1 MDVYHK
7 VLTKIYEETG
17 GKDSVDIDL
26 TDLTKREGF
35 FPSLDDITKFLTG
48 ESWVTETPKRYV
60 VRITHWGV
68 SEAKKTLVGAPDK
81 LQLIERD
88 SKRAVSDLRETL
100 VMLEEFAGSPDAKK
114 FDVIRK
120 RFDEI
125 AAALTRIEKN
135 L

>member
-17 GKDSVDIDL
+17 GKDSVDVDL

-68 SEAKKTLVGAPDK
+68 SEAKKTLIGAPDK
-81 LQLIERD
+81 MQLIERD
-88 SKRAVSDLRETL
+88 SKRAVSDVRETL
-100 VMLEEFAGSPDAKK
+100 VMLEEFAAKPDAKK

-120 RFDEI
+120 RFDEA

>member
-60 VRITHWGV
+60 VRITHWGA
-68 SEAKKTLVGAPDK
+68 SEAKKTLLGTPDK
-81 LQLIERD
+81 MQVIERD
-88 SKRAVSDLRETL
+88 AKRAVGDVRETL
-100 VMLEEFAGSPDAKK
+100 VMLEEFAAKPDTKK
-114 FDVIRK
+114 FEVIRK
-120 RFDEI
+120 RFDEA
-125 AAALTRIEKN
+125 AAALARIEKN

>member
-68 SEAKKTLVGAPDK
+68 SEAKKTLTGVPDK
-81 LQLIERD
+81 MQLIERD
-88 SKRAVSDLRETL
+88 SKRAVGDVRETL
-100 VMLEEFAGSPDAKK
+100 VMLEEFAAKPDAKK
-114 FDVIRK
+114 FEVIRK
-120 RFDEI
+120 RFDEA
-125 AAALTRIEKN
+125 AAALARIEKN

>member
-68 SEAKKTLVGAPDK
+68 SEAKKALIGAPDK
-81 LQLIERD
+81 LQLIEKD
-88 SKRAVSDLRETL
+88 SKRAVSDVRETL

-114 FDVIRK
+114 FGVIRK

>member
-68 SEAKKTLVGAPDK
+68 SEAKKALIGAPNK
-81 LQLIERD
+81 AQLIERD
-88 SKRAVSDLRETL
+88 SKRAVSDVRETL
-100 VMLEEFAGSPDAKK
+100 VMLEEFAGKPDAKK
-114 FDVIRK
+114 FEVIRK
-120 RFDEI
+120 RFDEA
-125 AAALTRIEKN
+125 AAALARIEKN